1 MVSTV
6 NKKIIEMILNREMK
20 VTDFNFEEPLNTWHD
35 AFIVELLKWFDKK
48 INEIPERKIDKRDPD
63 NFYHWKTY
71 YEQIVRIF
79 YNIIIVKNIQDS
91 KQLNKIFSYLFS
103 VDKNDNPYRDSF
115 DIISSEKLMNIY
127 EYLIKNTGGLKEYS
141 PDREYIDVLIGRWN
155 TKEMKNKLDN
165 IRANEDNSVI
175 EIVNNDIVI
184 NELFKMDDCNKSDFK
199 TELDK

>member
-1 MVSTV
+1 MICKVRG
-6 NKKIIEMILNREMK
+6 KIIEMILSREMK
-20 VTDFNFEEPLNTWHD
+20 FNDFNFRPYTWED
-35 AFIVELLKWFDKK
+35 SFIVELLRWFDNKY
-48 INEIPERKIDKRDPD
+48 IYIPMRKLHGPENAY
-63 NFYHWKTY
+63 NFIHWKTY

-79 YNIIIVKNIQDS
+79 YNIVIVKNIQDS

-141 PDREYIDVLIGRWN
+141 PDRDYIDVLIGRWN

-175 EIVNNDIVI
+175 KIVNNDIVI

>member
-1 MVSTV
+1 MISTV
-6 NKKIIEMILNREMK
+6 PDKIVEMILSREMEFI
-20 VTDFNFEEPLNTWHD
+20 DFNFNPSTWED
-35 AFIVELLKWFDKK
+35 AFVVELLRWYDIK
-48 INEIPERKIDKRDPD
+48 IKIIPDRKCDSSI
-63 NFYHWKTY
+63 NWETY

-79 YNIIIVKNIQDS
+79 YNIVIVKNIQDS

-103 VDKNDNPYRDSF
+103 VDNNDNPYRDSF

-141 PDREYIDVLIGRWN
+141 PDRDYIDVLIGRWN

-184 NELFKMDDCNKSDFK
+184 NEFLKWMIVISQILKLN
-199 TELDK
+199 

>member
-1 MVSTV
+1 MNNFIGFIQ
-6 NKKIIEMILNREMK
+6 NKYIYIPMRKLHGPENSY
-20 VTDFNFEEPLNTWHD
+20 NF
-35 AFIVELLKWFDKK
+35 I
-48 INEIPERKIDKRDPD
+48 
-63 NFYHWKTY
+63 HWKTY

-79 YNIIIVKNIQDS
+79 YNIVIVKNIQDS

-141 PDREYIDVLIGRWN
+141 PDRDYIDILIGRWN

-165 IRANEDNSVI
+165 IRANEDNLVI

>member
-1 MVSTV
+1 MICTV
-6 NKKIIEMILNREMK
+6 DIKTIEMILSRK
-20 VTDFNFEEPLNTWHD
+20 VNFYDFYFRPSTWKD
-35 AFIVELLKWFDKK
+35 AFIVELLKWFNNKV
-48 INEIPERKIDKRDPD
+48 ELIPKRKLRDSNCIDD
-63 NFYHWKTY
+63 FYCWKTY
-71 YEQIVRIF
+71 YEQFVRILYYF
-79 YNIIIVKNIQDS
+79 VVYKDIIDYDELK
-91 KQLNKIFSYLFS
+91 KIFSYLFS

>member
-1 MVSTV
+1 MKSMISTV
-6 NKKIIEMILNREMK
+6 PDKIVEMILSREMEFIN
-20 VTDFNFEEPLNTWHD
+20 FNFDKPSKWED
-35 AFIVELLKWFDKK
+35 AFVVELLRWYDIK
-48 INEIPERKIDKRDPD
+48 IEIIPDRKCDSNI
-63 NFYHWKTY
+63 NWKTY
-71 YEQIVRIF
+71 YEQIVRILYYF
-79 YNIIIVKNIQDS
+79 VKYLGIKDYD
-91 KQLNKIFSYLFS
+91 KLYKIFKYLFS

-141 PDREYIDVLIGRWN
+141 PDRDYIDILIGRWN

-165 IRANEDNSVI
+165 IRANEDNLVI